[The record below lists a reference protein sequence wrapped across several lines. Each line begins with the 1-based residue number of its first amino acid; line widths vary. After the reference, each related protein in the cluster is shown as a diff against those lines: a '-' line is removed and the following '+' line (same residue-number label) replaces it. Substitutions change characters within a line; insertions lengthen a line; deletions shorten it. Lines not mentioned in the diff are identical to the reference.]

1 MSALT
6 VNAIFGRGGIR
17 GIAMVGAVH
26 ALEDA
31 AYRFDRVGGISVGGI
46 VAALLAAGYDAAG
59 LTRVVWDLDFAGL
72 RDVRGVGRVPIL
84 GPAWNL
90 VTRLGVYDGDALLQV
105 LRRAM
110 EARGVRTFRDLRD
123 PEWNGLGSP
132 YRLQVVAADVT
143 RGRMVLLPDD
153 APAYGLDPD
162 GLDVALA
169 LRMTASMPLFYR
181 PLRLGSAA
189 DGSVIVDGGLL
200 AGLPFHIFDCGRR
213 GDRPLLGVQAGP
225 ARRRPLA
232 RTVRGPISLI
242 AASYYTALTANAAC
256 QRAPADIGR
265 SIDIDCGETSA
276 VAFGLSDPQKQ
287 ELFDAGVRA
296 AAAFLESGRA
306 QPVERSA

>member
-1 MSALT
+1 MSSLT

-26 ALEDA
+26 ALENA

-59 LTRVVWDLDFAGL
+59 ITRVVWDLDFAGL
-72 RDVRGVGRVPIL
+72 RDVHGLGRVPVL

-90 VTRLGVYDGDALLQV
+90 VTRLGIYDGDALVQV
-105 LRRAM
+105 VREAM

-162 GLDVALA
+162 ALDVALA
-169 LRMTASMPLFYR
+169 LRMTASVPLFYR
-181 PLRLGSAA
+181 PLRLGPAA
-189 DGSVIVDGGLL
+189 DRSVIVDGGLL

-256 QRAPADIGR
+256 QRAPADTGR
-265 SIDIDCGETSA
+265 RIDIDCGETSA
-276 VAFGLSDPQKQ
+276 VAFGLSDLQKQ

-296 AAAFLESGRA
+296 AAAFIGSDRA